1 MHDTPGSS
9 RGSVGLSSHGI
20 AARPAET
27 RLSERAVE
35 FLRAGPSDAKSLIE
49 HVCQMPGAPLVVA
62 EQMALALFAARP
74 EFVRA
79 QDGRWSLT
87 PEPQAHALRPTVS
100 TMAVTEERSIY
111 DASIARDE
119 LAMLS
124 YVVVDVET
132 TGTSPWRGDRI
143 TEIAAIVVR
152 DGVVAERFE
161 TLVNPERPIPP
172 MITNLTQIN
181 WEMVK
186 DAPRF
191 RDICDELVRVLSGH
205 VFVAHNVDFDWRFVS
220 SEVHRASGQRL
231 SGRRLCTV
239 RLARRVLPQLRS
251 RRLDSVANYYGVEI
265 LARHRA
271 AGDAVAT
278 AHVLL
283 RMLDEARNRDCRCWE
298 DLQRFMGESMARGPR
313 PRRPSAMPR
322 PIDKDTTA

>member
-1 MHDTPGSS
+1 M
-9 RGSVGLSSHGI
+9 GLRSGGI

-27 RLSERAVE
+27 RLTERAVA
-35 FLRAGPSDAKSLIE
+35 FLSNGAADAKALIE

-62 EQMALALFAARP
+62 EAMALALFAQRP
-74 EFVRA
+74 EFARA
-79 QDGRWSLT
+79 TDGRWSLAS
-87 PEPQAHALRPTVS
+87 EPHAHHSTV
-100 TMAVTEERSIY
+100 AVDGVREDRSSY
-111 DASIARDE
+111 DATFERDE
-119 LAMLS
+119 LASLS

-132 TGTSPWRGDRI
+132 TGTSPWSGDRI
-143 TEIAAIVVR
+143 TEFAAIVVR

-161 TLVNPERPIPP
+161 TLVNPERSIPP

-191 RDICDELVRVLSGH
+191 RDICEQVVSVLQGH
-205 VFVAHNVDFDWRFVS
+205 VFVAHNADFDWRFVTA
-220 SEVHRASGQRL
+220 EVQRATGQRL

-283 RMLDEARNRDCRCWE
+283 RLLDEARDRECRCWD
-298 DLQRFMGESMARGPR
+298 DLQRLLGESMAHGPR
-313 PRRPSAMPR
+313 SRGQRAMPG
-322 PIDKDTTA
+322 PVDKDTTA

>member
-1 MHDTPGSS
+1 
-9 RGSVGLSSHGI
+9 VGLSSHGI

-35 FLRAGPSDAKSLIE
+35 FLRAGPSDAKALIE
-49 HVCQMPGAPLVVA
+49 HVCQMPGAPMVVA

-79 QDGRWSLT
+79 HDGRWSLA
-87 PEPQAHALRPTVS
+87 PEPQSASGAL
-100 TMAVTEERSIY
+100 AVAASAVLHESPATY
-111 DASIARDE
+111 DATFERDE
-119 LAMLS
+119 LATLS

-132 TGTSPWRGDRI
+132 TGTSPWSGDRI

-161 TLVNPERPIPP
+161 TLVNPERSIPP

-191 RDICDELVRVLSGH
+191 RDICDDVVRMLSGH
-205 VFVAHNVDFDWRFVS
+205 VFVAHNVDFDWRFVT
-220 SEVHRASGQRL
+220 SEVQRASGQRL

-283 RMLDEARNRDCRCWE
+283 RLLDEARDRECRCWD
-298 DLQRFMGESMARGPR
+298 DLQRLLGESMAKGPR
-313 PRRPSAMPR
+313 SRGQLAMPR
-322 PIDKDTTA
+322 PVDKDTTA

>member
-1 MHDTPGSS
+1 
-9 RGSVGLSSHGI
+9 VGLSSHGI

-35 FLRAGPSDAKSLIE
+35 FLKAGPSDAKALIE
-49 HVCQMPGAPLVVA
+49 HVCQMPGAPMVVA

-79 QDGRWSLT
+79 PDGRWSLA
-87 PEPQAHALRPTVS
+87 PEPHSAGGSLAASAPALVLESPATYDPTV
-100 TMAVTEERSIY
+100 
-111 DASIARDE
+111 DRDE
-119 LAMLS
+119 LGSLS

-132 TGTSPWRGDRI
+132 TGTSPWSGDRI

-191 RDICDELVRVLSGH
+191 RDICDDLVRVLSGH

-220 SEVHRASGQRL
+220 SEVQRASGQRL

-239 RLARRVLPQLRS
+239 RLARHVLPQLPS

-283 RMLDEARNRDCRCWE
+283 RLLDEARNRECRSWN
-298 DLQRFMGESMARGPR
+298 DLQRLLGESMARERR

>member
-1 MHDTPGSS
+1 M
-9 RGSVGLSSHGI
+9 GLSTHGV

-35 FLRAGPSDAKSLIE
+35 FLKSGPSDAKTLIE
-49 HVCQMPGAPLVVA
+49 HVCQMPGAPIVVA

-79 QDGRWSLT
+79 HDGHWSLA
-87 PEPQAHALRPTVS
+87 PEPQHAMQATSAPTMVLES
-100 TMAVTEERSIY
+100 PAPYHSRS
-111 DASIARDE
+111 DRDE
-119 LAMLS
+119 LAGLS
-124 YVVVDVET
+124 YVVVDTET

-172 MITNLTQIN
+172 MITALTQIN

-191 RDICDELVRVLSGH
+191 RDICDDLVRVLEGH
-205 VFVAHNVDFDWRFVS
+205 VFVAHNADFDWRFVS
-220 SEVHRASGQRL
+220 TEVQRASGQRL

-283 RMLDEARNRDCRCWE
+283 RLLDEARDRDCRCWD
-298 DLQRFMGESMARGPR
+298 DLQRLLSESMARGPR
-313 PRRPSAMPR
+313 SRGQAAMPR
-322 PIDKDTTA
+322 AIDKDTTA

>member
-1 MHDTPGSS
+1 M
-9 RGSVGLSSHGI
+9 HGI
-20 AARPAET
+20 SARPAET
-27 RLSERAVE
+27 RLTERAVE
-35 FLRAGPSDAKSLIE
+35 YLRSGPSDAKALIE

-62 EQMALALFAARP
+62 EQMALALFSDRP

-79 QDGRWSLT
+79 HDGRWSLA
-87 PEPQAHALRPTVS
+87 PEPSADAPRADAPRASALCATVEIS
-100 TMAVTEERSIY
+100 AVGETVARY
-111 DASIARDE
+111 DPSFERDE
-119 LAMLS
+119 LASLS

-132 TGTSPWRGDRI
+132 TGTSPWSGDRI

-152 DGVVAERFE
+152 DGVVAARFE
-161 TLVNPERPIPP
+161 TLVNPERSIPP

-191 RDICDELVRVLSGH
+191 RDICGDVVRVLQGH
-205 VFVAHNVDFDWRFVS
+205 VFVAHNADFDWRFVT
-220 SEVHRASGQRL
+220 SEVQRASGQRL

-283 RMLDEARNRDCRCWE
+283 RLLDAARDRECRCWD
-298 DLQRFMGESMARGPR
+298 DLQRLLSQSMARQGPR

-322 PIDKDTTA
+322 PVDKDTTA

>member
-1 MHDTPGSS
+1 
-9 RGSVGLSSHGI
+9 VGLSTHGI

-27 RLSERAVE
+27 RLTERALE
-35 FLRAGPSDAKSLIE
+35 LLKTGPCDAKTLIE
-49 HVCQMPGAPLVVA
+49 YVCQMPGAPLVVA
-62 EQMALALFAARP
+62 EQMALALFAERP
-74 EFVRA
+74 EFVRSHE
-79 QDGRWSLT
+79 GRWSLA
-87 PEPQAHALRPTVS
+87 PEPQVRALRETVS
-100 TMAVTEERSIY
+100 TMAVTEEYATY
-111 DASIARDE
+111 DASVERDE
-119 LAMLS
+119 LARLS

-132 TGTSPWRGDRI
+132 TGTSPWGGDRI
-143 TEIAAIVVR
+143 TEIACIVVR

-161 TLVNPERPIPP
+161 TLVNPERSIPP

-191 RDICDELVRVLSGH
+191 RDICADVVSVLSGH
-205 VFVAHNVDFDWRFVS
+205 VFVAHNADFDWRFVS
-220 SEVHRASGQRL
+220 TEVQRASGQRL

-283 RMLDEARNRDCRCWE
+283 RLLDEARGHDCRCWD
-298 DLQRFMGESMARGPR
+298 DLTRLLRESMARGPR
-313 PRRPSAMPR
+313 TRGQLAMPR
-322 PIDKDTTA
+322 PVDKDTTA

>member
-1 MHDTPGSS
+1 MHDASGPP
-9 RGSVGLSSHGI
+9 RGSVGLSAHGVE
-20 AARPAET
+20 ARPAET
-27 RLSERAVE
+27 RLTERALA
-35 FLRAGPSDAKSLIE
+35 FLATGPCDAIALIE
-49 HVCQMPGAPLVVA
+49 HVCQMPGAPRVVA
-62 EQMALALFAARP
+62 EQMALALFAERP
-74 EFVRA
+74 EFARSA
-79 QDGRWSLT
+79 DGRWSLS
-87 PEPQAHALRPTVS
+87 PEPRGMVVVAEPHATYDGS
-100 TMAVTEERSIY
+100 TG
-111 DASIARDE
+111 RDE
-119 LAMLS
+119 LASLS

-132 TGTSPWRGDRI
+132 TGTSPWSGDRI

-161 TLVNPERPIPP
+161 TLVNPERSIPP
-172 MITNLTQIN
+172 MITALTQIN

-186 DAPRF
+186 DAPPF
-191 RDICDELVRVLSGH
+191 RDICEQLLGVLSGH
-205 VFVAHNVDFDWRFVS
+205 VFVAHNADFDWRFVS
-220 SEVHRASGQRL
+220 SEVQRASGRRL

-283 RMLDEARNRDCRCWE
+283 RLLDEARDRECRCWD
-298 DLQRFMGESMARGPR
+298 DLQRLLGAREDRGPR

-322 PIDKDTTA
+322 PVDKDTTA

>member
-1 MHDTPGSS
+1 M
-9 RGSVGLSSHGI
+9 GLSIHGI

-27 RLSERAVE
+27 RLTERAVA
-35 FLRAGPSDAKSLIE
+35 FLSGGSSDAKALIE

-62 EQMALALFAARP
+62 EAMALALFAQRP
-74 EFVRA
+74 EFVRSH
-79 QDGRWSLT
+79 DGRWSLA
-87 PEPQAHALRPTVS
+87 PEPRANALRPTTQV
-100 TMAVTEERSIY
+100 TAVAEDRPGY
-111 DASIARDE
+111 DATFERDE
-119 LAMLS
+119 LASLS

-132 TGTSPWRGDRI
+132 TGMSPWSGDRI

-161 TLVNPERPIPP
+161 TLVNPERSIPP

-191 RDICDELVRVLSGH
+191 RDVCEQVVSVLRGH
-205 VFVAHNVDFDWRFVS
+205 VFVAHNAEFDWRFVAA
-220 SEVHRASGQRL
+220 EVQRATGQRL

-283 RMLDEARNRDCRCWE
+283 RLLDEARERECRCWD
-298 DLQRFMGESMARGPR
+298 DLQRLLGESMAKGPQ

-322 PIDKDTTA
+322 PVDKDTTA

>member
-1 MHDTPGSS
+1 
-9 RGSVGLSSHGI
+9 
-20 AARPAET
+20 
-27 RLSERAVE
+27 
-35 FLRAGPSDAKSLIE
+35 
-49 HVCQMPGAPLVVA
+49 
-62 EQMALALFAARP
+62 
-74 EFVRA
+74 
-79 QDGRWSLT
+79 
-87 PEPQAHALRPTVS
+87 
-100 TMAVTEERSIY
+100 
-111 DASIARDE
+111 
-119 LAMLS
+119 
-124 YVVVDVET
+124 VDVET

-161 TLVNPERPIPP
+161 TLVNPERSIPP

-220 SEVHRASGQRL
+220 SEVQRASGQRL

-283 RMLDEARNRDCRCWE
+283 RMLEEARHRDCRCWD
-298 DLQRFMGESMARGPR
+298 DLQRFMSESMARGPR

>member
-1 MHDTPGSS
+1 M
-9 RGSVGLSSHGI
+9 GLSSYGI

-35 FLRAGPSDAKSLIE
+35 FLRTGPSDAKALIE
-49 HVCQMPGAPLVVA
+49 HVCQMPGAPMVVA

-79 QDGRWSLT
+79 PDGRWSLA
-87 PEPQAHALRPTVS
+87 PEPPSGGGSL
-100 TMAVTEERSIY
+100 AVTTPALVRESPATYE
-111 DASIARDE
+111 ATFERDE
-119 LAMLS
+119 LASLS

-132 TGTSPWRGDRI
+132 TGTSPWHGDRI

-152 DGVVAERFE
+152 DGMVAERFE
-161 TLVNPERPIPP
+161 SLVNPERPIPP
-172 MITNLTQIN
+172 MITALTQIN

-191 RDICDELVRVLSGH
+191 RDICDDLVRVLSGH

-220 SEVHRASGQRL
+220 SEVQRASGQRL

-283 RMLDEARNRDCRCWE
+283 RLLDEARDRECRCWD
-298 DLQRFMGESMARGPR
+298 DLQRLLGESMAKGPR
-313 PRRPSAMPR
+313 TRGQLAMPR
-322 PIDKDTTA
+322 PVDKDTTA

>member
-1 MHDTPGSS
+1 M
-9 RGSVGLSSHGI
+9 SSHGI

-35 FLRAGPSDAKSLIE
+35 FLRAGPSDAKALIE
-49 HVCQMPGAPLVVA
+49 HVCQMPGAPMVVA

-74 EFVRA
+74 EFMRA

-87 PEPQAHALRPTVS
+87 SEPQAQALRPTVS
-100 TMAVTEERSIY
+100 TMAVTEARAVY
-111 DASIARDE
+111 DPSTSRDE
-119 LAMLS
+119 LATLS

-152 DGVVAERFE
+152 DGEVAERFE
-161 TLVNPERPIPP
+161 TLVNPERSIPP

-191 RDICDELVRVLSGH
+191 RDICDDLVRVLSGH

-220 SEVHRASGQRL
+220 SEIQRASGQRL
-231 SGRRLCTV
+231 TGRRLCTV

-283 RMLDEARNRDCRCWE
+283 RMLDDARSRDCRCWD
-298 DLQRFMGESMARGPR
+298 DLQRFMGESMAKGPR

>member
-1 MHDTPGSS
+1 
-9 RGSVGLSSHGI
+9 VGLSSHGI
-20 AARPAET
+20 VARPAET
-27 RLSERAVE
+27 RLSERAME

-74 EFVRA
+74 EFERA
-79 QDGRWSLT
+79 QDGRWSLAAEAEEGARVIVGASAVAAVLET
-87 PEPQAHALRPTVS
+87 PIP
-100 TMAVTEERSIY
+100 Y
-111 DASIARDE
+111 DAAVERDE
-119 LAMLS
+119 LATLS

-172 MITNLTQIN
+172 MITALTQIN

-191 RDICDELVRVLSGH
+191 RDICDDLVRVLSGH

-231 SGRRLCTV
+231 TGRGCAPCASRAACFRSYGAAGSTASPTTMAWRFSGVT
-239 RLARRVLPQLRS
+239 ARQATRS
-251 RRLDSVANYYGVEI
+251 RRRTCCFACSTK
-265 LARHRA
+265 R
-271 AGDAVAT
+271 AVAT
-278 AHVLL
+278 AG
-283 RMLDEARNRDCRCWE
+283 AGTI
-298 DLQRFMGESMARGPR
+298 F
-313 PRRPSAMPR
+313 SAC
-322 PIDKDTTA
+322 

>member
-1 MHDTPGSS
+1 M
-9 RGSVGLSSHGI
+9 GLSAHGI

-27 RLSERAVE
+27 RLTERALE
-35 FLRAGPSDAKSLIE
+35 FLKSGPADAKRLIE

-62 EQMALALFAARP
+62 EQMALALFAERP
-74 EFVRA
+74 EFVRSH
-79 QDGRWSLT
+79 DGHWSIA
-87 PEPQAHALRPTVS
+87 PEPESRALHESAS
-100 TMAVTEERSIY
+100 TMAISETLATY
-111 DASIARDE
+111 DASVERDE
-119 LAMLS
+119 LARLS

-132 TGTSPWRGDRI
+132 TGTSPWSGDRI

-191 RDICDELVRVLSGH
+191 RDICADVVRVISGH

-220 SEVHRASGQRL
+220 SEVQRATGQRL
-231 SGRRLCTV
+231 SGRKLCTV
-239 RLARRVLPQLRS
+239 RFARRVLPQLRS

-283 RMLDEARNRDCRCWE
+283 RLLDEARERECRGWD
-298 DLQRFMGESMARGPR
+298 DLMRLLGESMAKGPR
-313 PRRPSAMPR
+313 SRGQLAMPR

>member
-1 MHDTPGSS
+1 
-9 RGSVGLSSHGI
+9 VGLSAHGV

-27 RLSERAVE
+27 RLTERALE
-35 FLRAGPSDAKSLIE
+35 FLKSGPADAKRLIE

-62 EQMALALFAARP
+62 EQMALALFAERP
-74 EFVRA
+74 EFIRSR
-79 QDGRWSLT
+79 DGHWSLA
-87 PEPQAHALRPTVS
+87 PEPQSHPLREPVS
-100 TMAVTEERSIY
+100 TMAVSEALATY
-111 DASIARDE
+111 DASVERDE
-119 LAMLS
+119 LARLS

-132 TGTSPWRGDRI
+132 TGTSPWSGDRI

-161 TLVNPERPIPP
+161 TLVNPERAIPP

-191 RDICDELVRVLSGH
+191 RDICADVVRVLSGH
-205 VFVAHNVDFDWRFVS
+205 VFVAHNADFDWRFVS
-220 SEVHRASGQRL
+220 SEVQRATGQRL
-231 SGRRLCTV
+231 SGRKLCTV

-251 RRLDSVANYYGVEI
+251 RRLDSVAHYYGVEI

-283 RMLDEARNRDCRCWE
+283 RLLDEARERECRGWD
-298 DLQRFMGESMARGPR
+298 DLMRLLGESMAKGPR
-313 PRRPSAMPR
+313 SRGQLAMPR

>member
-1 MHDTPGSS
+1 M
-9 RGSVGLSSHGI
+9 GLSSHGI
-20 AARPAET
+20 AARPAES
-27 RLSERAVE
+27 RLTERALE
-35 FLRAGPSDAKSLIE
+35 FLSVGPSDAKALIE
-49 HVCQMPGAPLVVA
+49 HVCQMPGAPIVVA
-62 EQMALALFAARP
+62 EQMALALFAERP
-74 EFVRA
+74 EFVRSL
-79 QDGRWSLT
+79 DGRWSLWVES
-87 PEPQAHALRPTVS
+87 EPPRVAIAEPLAT
-100 TMAVTEERSIY
+100 Y
-111 DASIARDE
+111 DATTTRDE
-119 LAMLS
+119 LASLS

-132 TGTSPWRGDRI
+132 TGTSPWSGDRI

-161 TLVNPERPIPP
+161 TLVNPERSIPP
-172 MITNLTQIN
+172 MITALTQIT

-191 RDICDELVRVLSGH
+191 RDICDQLMSVLTGH
-205 VFVAHNVDFDWRFVS
+205 VFVAHNADFDWRFVT
-220 SEVHRASGQRL
+220 SEVQRASGRRL

-283 RMLDEARNRDCRCWE
+283 RLLDEARDRDCRCWD
-298 DLQRFMGESMARGPR
+298 DLQRLLAAREFRAPR

-322 PIDKDTTA
+322 PVDKDTTA

>member
-1 MHDTPGSS
+1 M
-9 RGSVGLSSHGI
+9 GLSPHGI

-27 RLSERAVE
+27 RLTERALE
-35 FLRAGPSDAKSLIE
+35 FLKTGPSDAKALIE
-49 HVCQMPGAPLVVA
+49 HVCQMPGAPIVVA
-62 EQMALALFAARP
+62 EQMALALFAERP
-74 EFVRA
+74 EFVRSS
-79 QDGRWSLT
+79 DGRWSIA
-87 PEPQAHALRPTVS
+87 PEPPPYALRETVS
-100 TMAVTEERSIY
+100 TIAVTEEHPTY
-111 DASIARDE
+111 DPTSDRDE
-119 LAMLS
+119 LHRLS

-132 TGTSPWRGDRI
+132 TGTSPWSGDRI

-161 TLVNPERPIPP
+161 TLVNPERSIPP

-191 RDICDELVRVLSGH
+191 RDICEDLVRVLSGH
-205 VFVAHNVDFDWRFVS
+205 VFVAHNADFDWRFVS
-220 SEVHRASGQRL
+220 SEVQRASGRRL

-251 RRLDSVANYYGVEI
+251 RRLDSVANHYGVEI
-265 LARHRA
+265 EARHRA

-283 RMLDEARNRDCRCWE
+283 RLLDDARGHDCRCWD
-298 DLQRFMGESMARGPR
+298 DLQRLLRESMARGPR
-313 PRRPSAMPR
+313 TRAQMAMPR

>member
-1 MHDTPGSS
+1 M
-9 RGSVGLSSHGI
+9 GLSIHGI

-27 RLSERAVE
+27 RLTERAVE
-35 FLRAGPSDAKSLIE
+35 FLSVGSSDAKALIE

-62 EQMALALFAARP
+62 EAMALALFAQRP
-74 EFVRA
+74 EFVRSR
-79 QDGRWSLT
+79 DGRWSLA
-87 PEPQAHALRPTVS
+87 PEPCADALRPTTQVAALAEDRPS
-100 TMAVTEERSIY
+100 Y
-111 DASIARDE
+111 DATFERDE
-119 LAMLS
+119 LASLS

-132 TGTSPWRGDRI
+132 TGMSPWSGDRI
-143 TEIAAIVVR
+143 TEFAAIVVR

-161 TLVNPERPIPP
+161 TLVNPERSIPP

-191 RDICDELVRVLSGH
+191 RDICEQVVGVLRGH
-205 VFVAHNVDFDWRFVS
+205 VFVAHNAEFDWRFVAA
-220 SEVHRASGQRL
+220 EVQRATGQRL

-283 RMLDEARNRDCRCWE
+283 RLLDEARERECRCWD
-298 DLQRFMGESMARGPR
+298 DLQRLLGASMARGPH

-322 PIDKDTTA
+322 PVDKDTTA

>member
-1 MHDTPGSS
+1 
-9 RGSVGLSSHGI
+9 LSSHGI

-35 FLRAGPSDAKSLIE
+35 FLRTGPADAKALIE

-79 QDGRWSLT
+79 QDGRWSLV
-87 PEPQAHALRPTVS
+87 PEPHA
-100 TMAVTEERSIY
+100 
-111 DASIARDE
+111 ASPAIVASAMVLESPATYHATFERDE
-119 LAMLS
+119 LASLS

-132 TGTSPWRGDRI
+132 TGTSPWSGDRI

-161 TLVNPERPIPP
+161 TLVNPERSIPP

-191 RDICDELVRVLSGH
+191 RDICDDLVRVLSGH

-220 SEVHRASGQRL
+220 SEVQRASGQRL
-231 SGRRLCTV
+231 TGRRLCTV

-283 RMLDEARNRDCRCWE
+283 RLLDEARGHECRCWD
-298 DLQRFMGESMARGPR
+298 DLQRLLGESMAKGPR
-313 PRRPSAMPR
+313 SRGQLAMPR
-322 PIDKDTTA
+322 PVDKDTTA

>member
-1 MHDTPGSS
+1 M
-9 RGSVGLSSHGI
+9 GLSSHGI
-20 AARPAET
+20 AARPAES
-27 RLSERAVE
+27 RLTERALE
-35 FLRAGPSDAKSLIE
+35 FLSVGPSDAKALIE
-49 HVCQMPGAPLVVA
+49 HVCQMPGAPIVVA
-62 EQMALALFAARP
+62 EQMALALFAERP
-74 EFVRA
+74 EFVRSL
-79 QDGRWSLT
+79 DGRWSLSVES
-87 PEPQAHALRPTVS
+87 EPPRIAIAEPLAT
-100 TMAVTEERSIY
+100 Y
-111 DASIARDE
+111 DATTTRDE
-119 LAMLS
+119 LASLS

-132 TGTSPWRGDRI
+132 TGTSPWSGDRI

-161 TLVNPERPIPP
+161 TLVNPERSIPP
-172 MITNLTQIN
+172 MITALTQIT

-191 RDICDELVRVLSGH
+191 RDICDQLMSVLTGH
-205 VFVAHNVDFDWRFVS
+205 VFVAHNADFDWRFVT
-220 SEVHRASGQRL
+220 SEVQRASGRRL

-283 RMLDEARNRDCRCWE
+283 RLLDEARDRDCRCWD
-298 DLQRFMGESMARGPR
+298 DLQRLLAAREFRAPR

-322 PIDKDTTA
+322 PVDKDTTA

>member
-1 MHDTPGSS
+1 
-9 RGSVGLSSHGI
+9 
-20 AARPAET
+20 
-27 RLSERAVE
+27 
-35 FLRAGPSDAKSLIE
+35 
-49 HVCQMPGAPLVVA
+49 VCQMPGAPRVVA
-62 EQMALALFAARP
+62 EQMAIALFAERP
-74 EFVRA
+74 EFMRST
-79 QDGRWSLT
+79 DGRWSLAT
-87 PEPQAHALRPTVS
+87 EQQSA
-100 TMAVTEERSIY
+100 AVAEARRTY
-111 DASIARDE
+111 DATIERDE
-119 LAMLS
+119 LASLS

-132 TGTSPWRGDRI
+132 TGTSPWSGDRI

-172 MITNLTQIN
+172 MITSLTQIN

-191 RDICDELVRVLSGH
+191 RDICEQLLGVLSGH
-205 VFVAHNVDFDWRFVS
+205 VFVAHNAEFDWRFVTA
-220 SEVHRASGQRL
+220 EVQRATGQRL

-239 RLARRVLPQLRS
+239 RLARRVLPHLRS

-283 RMLDEARNRDCRCWE
+283 RLLDEARERECRGWD
-298 DLQRFMGESMARGPR
+298 DLQRLLGERAERGVR
-313 PRRPSAMPR
+313 PRRPPAMPR
-322 PIDKDTTA
+322 PVDKDTTA

>member
-1 MHDTPGSS
+1 M
-9 RGSVGLSSHGI
+9 SSHGI
-20 AARPAET
+20 TARPAET

-35 FLRAGPSDAKSLIE
+35 FLKAGPSDAKALIE
-49 HVCQMPGAPLVVA
+49 HVCQMPGAPMVVA

-79 QDGRWSLT
+79 PDGRWSLA
-87 PEPQAHALRPTVS
+87 PEPQFGVVSLAVSVPATVLES
-100 TMAVTEERSIY
+100 PATY
-111 DASIARDE
+111 DAAFERDE
-119 LAMLS
+119 LASLS

-132 TGTSPWRGDRI
+132 TGTSPWSGDRI

-152 DGVVAERFE
+152 DGVVAERFD
-161 TLVNPERPIPP
+161 TLVNPERSIPP

-191 RDICDELVRVLSGH
+191 RDICDDVVRVLSGH
-205 VFVAHNVDFDWRFVS
+205 VFVAHNADFDWRFVS
-220 SEVHRASGQRL
+220 SEVQRASGQRL

-251 RRLDSVANYYGVEI
+251 RRLDSVASYYGVEI

-283 RMLDEARNRDCRCWE
+283 RLLDEARDRECRCWD
-298 DLQRFMGESMARGPR
+298 DLQRLLGESMAMGPR

-322 PIDKDTTA
+322 PVDKDTTA

>member
-1 MHDTPGSS
+1 
-9 RGSVGLSSHGI
+9 LSSHGI

-35 FLRAGPSDAKSLIE
+35 FLRAGPSDAKALIE
-49 HVCQMPGAPLVVA
+49 HVCQMPGAPMVVA

-74 EFVRA
+74 EFLRA
-79 QDGRWSLT
+79 HDGRWSLA
-87 PEPQAHALRPTVS
+87 PEPCSASGAL
-100 TMAVTEERSIY
+100 AVAAPAAVLESPATY
-111 DASIARDE
+111 DRILERDE
-119 LAMLS
+119 LASLS

-132 TGTSPWRGDRI
+132 TGTSPWSGDRI

-161 TLVNPERPIPP
+161 TLVNPERSIPP

-191 RDICDELVRVLSGH
+191 RDICDDVVRVLSGH
-205 VFVAHNVDFDWRFVS
+205 VFVAHNADFDWRFVS
-220 SEVHRASGQRL
+220 SEVQRASGQRL

-283 RMLDEARNRDCRCWE
+283 RLLDEARDRECRCWA
-298 DLQRFMGESMARGPR
+298 DLQRLLGASMAKGPR
-313 PRRPSAMPR
+313 SRGQKAMPS
-322 PIDKDTTA
+322 PVDKDTTA

>member
-1 MHDTPGSS
+1 M
-9 RGSVGLSSHGI
+9 
-20 AARPAET
+20 
-27 RLSERAVE
+27 E

-62 EQMALALFAARP
+62 EQMALALFATRP
-74 EFVRA
+74 EFERA
-79 QDGRWSLT
+79 QDGRWSLAADGQASAPVITALSTASVILET
-87 PEPQAHALRPTVS
+87 PTPYSAIVE
-100 TMAVTEERSIY
+100 
-111 DASIARDE
+111 RDE
-119 LAMLS
+119 LASLS

-172 MITNLTQIN
+172 MITALTQIN

-191 RDICDELVRVLSGH
+191 RDICDDLVRVLSGH

-283 RMLDEARNRDCRCWE
+283 RMLDEARGRDCRCWD
-298 DLQRFMGESMARGPR
+298 DLQRFLGESMARGPR
-313 PRRPSAMPR
+313 PRRPSAMPG

>member
-1 MHDTPGSS
+1 M
-9 RGSVGLSSHGI
+9 GLSSHGI

-35 FLRAGPSDAKSLIE
+35 FLRADPSDAKSLIE
-49 HVCQMPGAPLVVA
+49 HVCQMPGAPMVVA

-79 QDGRWSLT
+79 QDGRWSLA

-100 TMAVTEERSIY
+100 TMVVTEERAIY
-111 DASIARDE
+111 NAAVERDE
-119 LAMLS
+119 LAIAL
-124 YVVVDVET
+124 VCRRRRRDDGHE
-132 TGTSPWRGDRI
+132 PWRGDRI

-161 TLVNPERPIPP
+161 TLVNPERSIPP

-220 SEVHRASGQRL
+220 SEVQRASGQRL

-283 RMLDEARNRDCRCWE
+283 RLLDEARE
-298 DLQRFMGESMARGPR
+298 PR
-313 PRRPSAMPR
+313 LPVLG
-322 PIDKDTTA
+322 

>member
-1 MHDTPGSS
+1 
-9 RGSVGLSSHGI
+9 VGLSAHGLI
-20 AARPAET
+20 ARPAET
-27 RLSERAVE
+27 RLSERAME

-79 QDGRWSLT
+79 HDGRWSLA
-87 PEPQAHALRPTVS
+87 PEPGAVVHAGAPA
-100 TMAVTEERSIY
+100 TMVLETPATY
-111 DASIARDE
+111 DARTQRDE

-132 TGTSPWRGDRI
+132 TGTSPWHGDRI

-152 DGVVAERFE
+152 DGEVAERFE

-191 RDICDELVRVLSGH
+191 RDICDDLVRVLSGH
-205 VFVAHNVDFDWRFVS
+205 VFVAHNVEFDWRFVS
-220 SEVHRASGQRL
+220 SEVQRASGQRL
-231 SGRRLCTV
+231 TGRRLCTV

-278 AHVLL
+278 AHVPL
-283 RMLDEARNRDCRCWE
+283 RMLDEARDRDCRCWD
-298 DLQRFMGESMARGPR
+298 DLQRFIGERMGKGPR
-313 PRRPSAMPR
+313 RRRPSAMPG

>member
-1 MHDTPGSS
+1 MHDASRAP
-9 RGSVGLSSHGI
+9 RGSVGLSTHGI

-27 RLSERAVE
+27 RLTERALE
-35 FLRAGPSDAKSLIE
+35 LLKAGPCDAKALIE
-49 HVCQMPGAPLVVA
+49 YVCQMPGAPIVVA
-62 EQMALALFAARP
+62 EQMALALFAERP
-74 EFVRA
+74 EFVRSH
-79 QDGRWSLT
+79 DGHWSLA
-87 PEPQAHALRPTVS
+87 PEPQVLALRETVS
-100 TMAVTEERSIY
+100 TMAVTEEYATY
-111 DASIARDE
+111 DASVERDE
-119 LAMLS
+119 LARLS

-132 TGTSPWRGDRI
+132 TGTSPWHGDRI
-143 TEIAAIVVR
+143 TEIACIVVR
-152 DGVVAERFE
+152 EGMVAERFE
-161 TLVNPERPIPP
+161 TLVNPERSIPP

-191 RDICDELVRVLSGH
+191 RDICADVVRVLSGH
-205 VFVAHNVDFDWRFVS
+205 VFVAHNADFDWRFVS
-220 SEVHRASGQRL
+220 TEVQRASGQRL

-283 RMLDEARNRDCRCWE
+283 RLLDEARERECRCWD
-298 DLQRFMGESMARGPR
+298 DLMRLLSESMARGPR
-313 PRRPSAMPR
+313 TRGQLAMPR

>member
-1 MHDTPGSS
+1 MSTD
-9 RGSVGLSSHGI
+9 GI

-27 RLSERAVE
+27 RLTERAVE
-35 FLRAGPSDAKSLIE
+35 FLSGGASDAKALIE
-49 HVCQMPGAPLVVA
+49 HVCQMLGAPLVVA
-62 EQMALALFAARP
+62 EAMALALFAQRP
-74 EFVRA
+74 EFLRSH
-79 QDGRWSLT
+79 DGRWSLA
-87 PEPQAHALRPTVS
+87 PEPREVAACTTTGPALVAET
-100 TMAVTEERSIY
+100 RSRY
-111 DASIARDE
+111 DAAFERDE
-119 LAMLS
+119 LASLS

-132 TGTSPWRGDRI
+132 TGTSPWSGDRI

-161 TLVNPERPIPP
+161 TLVNPERSIPP
-172 MITNLTQIN
+172 MITSLTQIN

-191 RDICDELVRVLSGH
+191 RDICEQLVSVLRGH
-205 VFVAHNVDFDWRFVS
+205 VFVAHNADFDWRFVTA
-220 SEVHRASGQRL
+220 EVQRATGQRL

-251 RRLDSVANYYGVEI
+251 RRLDSVASYYGVEI

-283 RMLDEARNRDCRCWE
+283 RLLDEARERECRCWE
-298 DLQRFMGESMARGPR
+298 DLQRLLGESMAKGPG

-322 PIDKDTTA
+322 PVDKDTTA